1 MSRAPSL
8 RFRGVYAARPA
19 PFRIDPDRAFE
30 LTDGGAL
37 LLDIRRGDDPAT
49 AEVPGAQR
57 VAPDE
62 LPGRV
67 AEFPRDV
74 PIVLACS

>member
-1 MSRAPSL
+1 VSRTPSL

-30 LTDGGAL
+30 LADGGAV
-37 LLDIRRGDDPAT
+37 LLDIRRGEDPAV
-49 AEVPGAQR
+49 AAVPGAQR
-57 VAPDE
+57 VTPDE